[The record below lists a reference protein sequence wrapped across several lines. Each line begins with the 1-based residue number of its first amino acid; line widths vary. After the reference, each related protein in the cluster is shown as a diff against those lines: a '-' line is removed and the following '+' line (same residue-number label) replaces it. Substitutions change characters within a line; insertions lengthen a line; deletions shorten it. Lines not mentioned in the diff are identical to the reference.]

1 MSIVERKHQL
11 NPLQKSFWN
20 DLFDRELAW
29 PSLLRDGEMLP
40 AINIKE
46 SENQYDLDL
55 AVPGYK
61 KDDFNVSIEKG
72 VLTIKAEVKE
82 EKEEKKDGYSRK
94 EFSYRSFERNFALPD
109 HVNEDSVQSKYEN
122 GLLHIILPKISKEVD
137 VEKRKNI
144 SIS

>member
-1 MSIVERKHQL
+1 MSLVERRNPL

-46 SENQYDLDL
+46 EKNQYDIEV

-61 KDDFNVSIEKG
+61 KEDFNVSVERG
-72 VLTIKAEVKE
+72 VLTVKAEVKE
-82 EKEEKKDGYSRK
+82 EKEEKKEGYSRK
-94 EFSYRSFERNFALPD
+94 EFSYRSFERSFTLPD
-109 HVNEDSVQSKYEN
+109 NVNEDNIQGKYDN
-122 GLLHIILPKISKEVD
+122 GILHILVPKTTKEVEA
-137 VEKRKNI
+137 EKKKTVNI
-144 SIS
+144 G

>member
-1 MSIVERKHQL
+1 M
-11 NPLQKSFWN
+11 
-20 DLFDRELAW
+20 
-29 PSLLRDGEMLP
+29 
-40 AINIKE
+40 
-46 SENQYDLDL
+46 

-72 VLTIKAEVKE
+72 ILTIKAEVKE